1 MDAEALAA
9 VRDERWRR
17 LDELAG
23 RRRLSGAESDE
34 LVRLYQSV
42 SADLSRVRTRAAD
55 PYVTG
60 RLSDSLARARGRIAG
75 SRALSWRRLRD
86 LFLVTMPLALWRV
99 RWWTHGVT
107 VVFVL
112 VAVGTGIHYAT
123 TPGALAEIGTPSQL
137 DSYAQEQF
145 AAYYSNYP
153 SHEFAAQVWTNNAWI
168 AALTIGSGITGFF
181 PASILVQNAVALGQS
196 GAVMEVHGDLT
207 VFFSLIAPH
216 GLLELTAIF
225 IAGGA
230 GLRLFWTMLVP
241 GRRRRVTAL
250 AVEGRTTVTVAG
262 ALVVVL
268 LVSGV
273 VEGFVTGSTLL
284 PWAAKIAIGA
294 VVWLGMWAWT
304 MWFGRR
310 AHLDGLSA
318 DLADDAAGYRVAE
331 AG

>member
-1 MDAEALAA
+1 
-9 VRDERWRR
+9 
-17 LDELAG
+17 
-23 RRRLSGAESDE
+23 
-34 LVRLYQSV
+34 
-42 SADLSRVRTRAAD
+42 
-55 PYVTG
+55 
-60 RLSDSLARARGRIAG
+60 
-75 SRALSWRRLRD
+75 
-86 LFLVTMPLALWRV
+86 
-99 RWWTHGVT
+99 
-107 VVFVL
+107 
-112 VAVGTGIHYAT
+112 
-123 TPGALAEIGTPSQL
+123 
-137 DSYAQEQF
+137 
-145 AAYYSNYP
+145 
-153 SHEFAAQVWTNNAWI
+153 
-168 AALTIGSGITGFF
+168 
-181 PASILVQNAVALGQS
+181 
-196 GAVMEVHGDLT
+196 

-318 DLADDAAGYRVAE
+318 DLADDEAGYRLAE
-331 AG
+331 AA